1 MEFKTSSVLLIIF
14 AVLLIASCVP
24 VSYSAKKPVLTARK
38 EDIPFIKCQVCEKL
52 ASQLYQQVNKKQTQ
66 ISPKKVTEFDIIE
79 IAENVCN
86 LKKEEG
92 DWILKIDIVEN
103 GKKLELVEQDTEGE
117 CNSECKTIERTC
129 QEILGL
135 SDTDVAEY
143 MFKAKPKIDVLEKY
157 LCKDLTKACSVKPPA
172 VPKNRAPGE
181 PFIPKSDK
189 QAEMERIMRSMQGM
203 PGAPGMKMYSKD
215 DLLKKNFGAEDGDED
230 DDDDDDEDYQQDF
243 PSNLGK
249 VLREKESAKE
259 NWMKKITK
267 KISNTGAALK
277 VRANKATRRIQQWWR
292 KGKATSSKKGT
303 KTEL

>member
-1 MEFKTSSVLLIIF
+1 MELKTSSILLVFSVLLIS
-14 AVLLIASCVP
+14 SCIP

-52 ASQLYQQVNKKQTQ
+52 AAQLHQQVDKKQTQ

-117 CNSECKTIERTC
+117 CNSECKTVERAC
-129 QEILGL
+129 QE
-135 SDTDVAEY
+135 
-143 MFKAKPKIDVLEKY
+143 PKIDVLVNY

-172 VPKNRAPGE
+172 DSQGE

-215 DLLKKNFGAEDGDED
+215 DLLKKNFGAEEEKRKCKRRLDE
-230 DDDDDDEDYQQDF
+230 EDY
-243 PSNLGK
+243 
-249 VLREKESAKE
+249 KE
-259 NWMKKITK
+259 NFKHWCSLKI
-267 KISNTGAALK
+267 
-277 VRANKATRRIQQWWR
+277 RANKATRRIQQWWR
-292 KGKATSSKKGT
+292 KRKQQVQKKRN
-303 KTEL
+303 

>member
-1 MEFKTSSVLLIIF
+1 MEYPKSSVLLVIS
-14 AVLLIASCVP
+14 VLLISSCIP

-52 ASQLYQQVNKKQTQ
+52 ASQLYQQVDKKQTQ

-117 CNSECKTIERTC
+117 CHSECKTIERAC

-143 MFKAKPKIDVLEKY
+143 MFKAKPKIDLLVKY

-172 VPKNRAPGE
+172 VPK
-181 PFIPKSDK
+181 
-189 QAEMERIMRSMQGM
+189 MEISRYTIFS
-203 PGAPGMKMYSKD
+203 
-215 DLLKKNFGAEDGDED
+215 LKKKGISGA
-230 DDDDDDEDYQQDF
+230 
-243 PSNLGK
+243 
-249 VLREKESAKE
+249 
-259 NWMKKITK
+259 I
-267 KISNTGAALK
+267 
-277 VRANKATRRIQQWWR
+277 
-292 KGKATSSKKGT
+292 
-303 KTEL
+303 